1 MVGRSANRPNA
12 GYKGAGHVRV
22 GMEKMNGGRMRS
34 ALIAGLWLCAA
45 LGCQGQSN
53 DAGQTKQD
61 PAPVRPSISRDAGRS
76 IEDLNYVGG
85 EAAMPPFSDSLIDID
100 SGFRQGLFRNGM
112 AFRTI
117 VQPQYSQ
124 NVLAAPVAPDEQVYV
139 GQREFFGAMIQ
150 PIFTA
155 DLRQLG
161 LRNAQLCAGA
171 VWNWASWRPAGPK
184 ALQLWNLYLYKAF
197 GEDRLEIKAGYVANN
212 MNFVGFFV
220 GGSTA
225 TGAQGVYAVLPYEAG
240 LSYFP
245 LTAPSFNARI
255 RGPKGTYLKPTAQ
268 RSMDPEGG
276 PTEVARNHTGFR
288 FDPHGDRL
296 VTITEG
302 GYQRE
307 ASDRAHQAW
316 FRAGY
321 IYNWTAYPNLVT
333 GKAETGNHCA
343 YALMDYQVFRSSEEH
358 PGQGWYAGG
367 SYMTV
372 PQSVNAY
379 ARYYEVRTYEKAPFH
394 SRPGDVLSAVASRT
408 NYSSPYTNKLVAEG
422 KTVWRSGTT
431 LTGSYS
437 LRASRGEY
445 ISLGLGYSNGP
456 AITPR
461 VGSALN
467 VLATWS
473 LFF

>member
-1 MVGRSANRPNA
+1 MGKTN
-12 GYKGAGHVRV
+12 
-22 GMEKMNGGRMRS
+22 EGRMRNV
-34 ALIAGLWLCAA
+34 LIAGLWICAGLWSYA
-45 LGCQGQSN
+45 QNN
-53 DAGQTKQD
+53 DANRAPQELPK
-61 PAPVRPSISRDAGRS
+61 PAGPARS

-85 EAAMPPFSDSLIDID
+85 EAAMPPFSDSLVDLD
-100 SGFRQGLFRNGM
+100 SDFRQGLLKEGM

-124 NVLAAPVAPDEQVYV
+124 NILAAPVAADAQVYV
-139 GQREFFGAMIQ
+139 GERAFEGGMIQ
-150 PIFTA
+150 PIFTW
-155 DLRQLG
+155 DMRQLG

-184 ALQLWNLYLYKAF
+184 ALQLWNLYLYKEF
-197 GEDRLEIKAGYVANN
+197 GEDRVEIKAGYASNN

-225 TGAQGVYAVLPYEAG
+225 TGAQGVYAILPYEAG

-255 RGPKGTYLKPTAQ
+255 RGPKNTYLKPTAQ
-268 RSMDPEGG
+268 RSLDPGGG
-276 PTEVARNHTGFR
+276 PTEVERNHTGFR

-296 VTITEG
+296 LVINEG

-307 ASDRAHQAW
+307 ASASAHEAW

-321 IYNWTAYPNLVT
+321 MYNWTDYTNLVT
-333 GKAETGNHCA
+333 GKPATGNHCA
-343 YALMDYQVFRSSEEH
+343 YALMDYQVLRTSQEH
-358 PGQGWYAGG
+358 PGQGVYFGE
-367 SYMTV
+367 SYITV
-372 PQSVNAY
+372 PQSLNAY
-379 ARYYEVRTYEKAPFH
+379 ARYYEARSYWKAPFR
-394 SRPGDVLSAVASRT
+394 SRPGDVISAVASRT
-408 NYSSPYTNKLVAEG
+408 DYSSTYTDKLVSEG
-422 KTVWRSGTT
+422 KTVWRAGTT

-437 LRASRGEY
+437 LHASRGNY
-445 ISLGLGYSNGP
+445 LSLGLGYANGP